1 VIEASSALEFLL
13 VSNNH
18 HTLTAVAGGLEQAGI
33 HFNFAPTS
41 EAGRAYVGR
50 HKVDGIIVD
59 LDVPGAHELI
69 LFIRQ
74 SGSNRGIAVFACLP
88 RGNASPVAVVPGATA
103 LIPQPLTSENVAS
116 IVSTA
121 RDTLSREQRRFFRYR
136 VDLPVH
142 VRSDGGEQ
150 RGMMTT
156 LGEGGMALFTVEPIA
171 RSRMIE
177 FAFNLPSGDTI
188 AGKGSVVWANDELLH
203 GVKFVFLRAPAEE
216 SLQKWCRQQSSPSE
230 D

>member
-1 VIEASSALEFLL
+1 MMEASSALEFLL

-18 HTLTAVAGGLEQAGI
+18 QTLTAVALGLEQAGI

-41 EAGRAYVGR
+41 EAGQGYIGR

-69 LFIRQ
+69 LSIRQ
-74 SGSNRGIAVFACLP
+74 SNANRGIAVFACLP
-88 RGNASPVAVVPGATA
+88 HGNMSPVTVVPGATA
-103 LIPQPLTSENVAS
+103 LLPQPLTPELVAS
-116 IVSTA
+116 VVLTA
-121 RDTLSREQRRFFRYR
+121 RDAISREQRRFFRYR
-136 VDLPVH
+136 VDLPVR
-142 VRSDGGEQ
+142 VLSDGGEQ

-156 LGEGGMALFTVEPIA
+156 LSEGGMAVFTVEPIA
-171 RSRMIE
+171 RSRMVE

-188 AGKGSVVWANDELLH
+188 AGKGSVVWVNDELLH
-203 GVKFVFLRAPAEE
+203 GVKFLFLRAPAEE
-216 SLQKWCRQQSSPSE
+216 NLQKWCRQQSSSSK